1 MGRALAGGRKA
12 AAGAAPA
19 PVTRVQLMRRA
30 AGLIARIK
38 IKPRARAQQIKRV
51 GFKRVRQGGNQLMR
65 SKRAHQP
72 IVAQSVLTADP
83 A

>member
-30 AGLIARIK
+30 AGLIAGIK
-38 IKPRARAQQIKRV
+38 IKPRARAQQLKRV
-51 GFKRVRQGGNQLMR
+51 GFKRIRQNGNQLMR

-72 IVAQSVLTADP
+72 IVTQSVLTADP